1 MDFFLLNTI
10 LAKKSAMS
18 KAKILVVDDDH
29 LIRQAISFKLEKEGY
44 TVKVAND
51 GESALSMIENEKFD
65 IIISDIM
72 MPYISGFE
80 LLKILKEKGSE
91 APILMLTALNSENA
105 VVKAF
110 DLGADDYLTKPFSP
124 NELIMRIKKLLD
136 KK

>member
-1 MDFFLLNTI
+1 
-10 LAKKSAMS
+10 MS

-29 LIRQAISFKLEKEGY
+29 LIRQALSFKLEKEGY
-44 TVKVAND
+44 TVKIAND

-65 IIISDIM
+65 VIISDIM

-80 LLKILKEKGSE
+80 LLKILKDKGSD
-91 APILMLTALNSENA
+91 APVLMLTSLNTENA

-110 DLGADDYLTKPFSP
+110 DLGADDYVTKPFSP
-124 NELIMRIKKLLD
+124 NELIIRIKKLLE

>member
-1 MDFFLLNTI
+1 MDFFLLNTN

>member
-1 MDFFLLNTI
+1 
-10 LAKKSAMS
+10 MS

-29 LIRQAISFKLEKEGY
+29 LIRQALSFKLEKEGY
-44 TVKVAND
+44 SVKIAND
-51 GESALSMIENEKFD
+51 GESALGMIESEKFD

-91 APILMLTALNSENA
+91 APVLMLTSLNSENA

-110 DLGADDYLTKPFSP
+110 DLGADDYVTKPFSP
-124 NELIMRIKKLLD
+124 NELIIRIKKLLE